1 MRKAVSRILAASE
14 PDGNIEAVRQLGQ
27 EASNTGADAIVLLG
41 SLTEKGT
48 DPKAYGQVLK
58 ALSEPQLPAFY
69 IPGPHD
75 APFPDF
81 LRDAANFEIVYPH
94 IRGVHGTF
102 AMAPGFLVFAGIGG
116 TVQDD
121 PSAVRDEYET
131 LQYPGWEVE
140 YRLKF
145 LQELKDYQKVFLFTT
160 APEHKGLH
168 EKGSAALAEITK
180 TYNPRVVLVAGRES
194 KHEMLAKSLVIAVG
208 SLAEGYFTSVDLRK
222 HEAVP
227 CTLGQPSRAA

>member
-41 SLTEKGT
+41 SLTQKGA

-69 IPGPHD
+69 IPGPQD
-75 APFPDF
+75 APFSEF
-81 LRDAANFEIVYPH
+81 LREAANFEIPFPH
-94 IRGVHGTF
+94 TRCVHGTF
-102 AMAPGFLVFAGIGG
+102 AMAPGHLVFAGLGG
-116 TVQDD
+116 EVQDD
-121 PSAVRDEYET
+121 SSAVRDESET
-131 LQYPGWEVE
+131 LRYPGWEVE

-160 APEHKGLH
+160 SPEHKGFH
-168 EKGSAALAEITK
+168 DKGSAALAEIIK
-180 TYNPRVVLVAGRES
+180 SYNPRVVLVAGREP
-194 KHEMLAKSLVIAVG
+194 KHQILAKSLVTAVG

-222 HEAVP
+222 HEAIP
-227 CTLGQPSRAA
+227 GTLGQPSRAA